1 MGVTNL
7 GRVQGGGFYYADYTP
22 SETENSIR
30 LGRVWLKPNTVKA
43 LIGDHV
49 VMADGS
55 LWEITAFSD
64 GEADLVMTLE
74 RKTSIRGK
82 IGDTGAQG
90 EAGIG
95 CSINGVA
102 TPLDFT
108 SNPQTQLDELKQQN
122 VSQSSQIENLGQAD
136 QNLQSQI
143 EALTNA
149 SNFTS
154 LWSGNWT
161 NSNSTAKSINFTGYK
176 YIIVRG
182 NVGQPFC
189 ALMAVADLTYGFTV
203 YSPNNSNAI
212 FAFSLKVTQNS
223 IAWGNAGTYS
233 NGVFQDRTNTGY
245 YNIWEIIGVK

>member
-22 SETENSIR
+22 SDAENSMR
-30 LGRVWLKPNTVKA
+30 LGRVWLKPSTVKA

-64 GEADLVMTLE
+64 GEADLVMTLD

-82 IGDTGAQG
+82 KGDTGAQG

-108 SNPQTQLDELKQQN
+108 SNPQTQIDELKQQN
-122 VSQSSQIENLGQAD
+122 TSQSSQIENLGQTD
-136 QNLQSQI
+136 QNIQSQI

-149 SNFTS
+149 SNFTV
-154 LWSGNWT
+154 LWSGSWT
-161 NSNSTAKSINFTGYK
+161 NSNATAKSINFTGYK

-189 ALMAVADLTYGFTV
+189 ALMAVENLTYGFTV

-245 YNIWEIIGVK
+245 YSIWEILGVK